1 MWLSE
6 DDVSHAW
13 GNVKTFMGNAWSHG
27 HRFLNN
33 IDRFA
38 NIGGRLLGAGA
49 ATGLLKGRALESGI
63 QAAQNYGR
71 ARKSVTDLGQ
81 NVDRTVAHFRQA
93 VPELNI

>member
-13 GNVKTFMGNAWSHG
+13 GGIKDFMGSAWSHG
-27 HRFLNN
+27 HKFLNT

-49 ATGLLKGRALESGI
+49 STGLLKGRALESGI
-63 QAAQNYGR
+63 QAAQSYGR
-71 ARKSVTDLGQ
+71 ARKTATDFGQ
-81 NVDRTVAHFRQA
+81 NVDRTVSHFRQA